1 MNQLLSVSA
10 EHVLAFM
17 MSSLITT
24 GTESGGA
31 NSSRM
36 GRAEKHHSVDIGT
49 SLEKALRKDEK
60 NSGKGCGLRKGISC
74 DLVGGGGI

>member
-10 EHVLAFM
+10 EHALAFM
-17 MSSLITT
+17 TSSLITT

-36 GRAEKHHSVDIGT
+36 GRAEKHHPVDIGT
-49 SLEKALRKDEK
+49 SLEKALGKDEK
-60 NSGKGCGLRKGISC
+60 NSGKECGLRKEISC